1 MFALIKHVWIYTD
14 RICVAI
20 KVNLIFP
27 IQLFAGWKKKVH
39 KKLKVTLDG
48 TLIASKT
55 KNAN

>member
-14 RICVAI
+14 RNCVAI

-27 IQLFAGWKKKVH
+27 IQLFAGKYNT
-39 KKLKVTLDG
+39 KKLKVTLEG
-48 TLIASKT
+48 ALIASKT